1 MPPLSILIWLPA
13 LCGVLGA
20 IVPPWQRRSATGRVD
35 GAASSVARQTRPAR
49 PARLEHSGAS
59 RCSAR
64 SPRWAWRSA
73 TSPTTTAAARA
84 AARHRRRLDLHAR
97 HPLQARRQRA
107 ERVPVGLTTLL
118 FAAATLA
125 ANLRS
130 WERPKLFYFHFMLA
144 ESAVLGAF
152 LAQDLALFVA
162 FFDLM
167 LIPFYFLIGGWGR
180 EPDRVKATIKLV
192 IYTLVGSLLMLA
204 AAIATGVLAAQ
215 QGGGHITFVLSSLQ
229 ALPLSKGSQ
238 EWIFL
243 FFAAAFL
250 VKMPAFPLHGWMPDG
265 YRAMP
270 IEVLMVFSGVL
281 SKVGAYG
288 FLAIVLP
295 LFPQAAAHFQMLML
309 LIALASIL
317 YGSVLAFTQTDA
329 RLIAGYSSV
338 AQLGFITLGI
348 FALNPQGAQG
358 ALLQMVNH
366 GLVVAPLFFIILLLS
381 QRAGGSEDIREMGG
395 IAFRAPVLASLFLI
409 VALATLAMPGS
420 SNFVGEFLILLGVFK
435 AKLAIA
441 IIAFS
446 GVVMASVYALRLFI
460 RAMHNRVGPK
470 VESREISIR
479 DGARARAAGRGD
491 PVPRALPP
499 VRAAPQ
505 RRLGEDAPWPGAG
518 ARGAHPHAE
527 LHHSRRRG
535 DTRRDAHRPS
545 RERSAMNPRSPPP
558 HLKGPHVDFAGLSPL
573 IALLGGAVIVL
584 LVGLLGSH
592 WVRAQAGA
600 GAQPGRARRRAGP
613 DDLAVGR
620 RRSRSS
626 PGRCGSTTC
635 RSLLNIILI
644 AGGAATVLLA
654 WRSRAA
660 REAAHGE
667 FHALLLTSIGGHV
680 PAGER
685 AEHGLAVPR
694 PGAPVDPAV
703 RAVRDAKCAA
713 EHSLESGLKY
723 LIIGSVGS
731 ATLLYGLALIYGAT
745 GATDFSAI
753 AAALSSGSL
762 ATDPLTLTGIALCV
776 AGLCFKASVAPFHQW
791 TPDVYEGAP
800 TPVTAFMAVA
810 TKVAALGVFLRFFDV
825 ALIER
830 PGRAGARRWRC
841 SRRSRSSSA
850 TSARS
855 GSPR

>member
-20 IVPPWQRRSATGRVD
+20 IVPSLLKGGARTTETSTDSAETG
-35 GAASSVARQTRPAR
+35 
-49 PARLEHSGAS
+49 
-59 RCSAR
+59 
-64 SPRWAWRSA
+64 A
-73 TSPTTTAAARA
+73 TSPDEPGGPGASGGAWSSSGILALIGSVVA
-84 AARHRRRLDLHAR
+84 LGLSIGYIADFHSGGPA
-97 HPLQARRQRA
+97 LQH
-107 ERVPVGLTTLL
+107 VTDIVWISTLGIHYKLGVSGLNVFLVGLTTLL
-118 FAAATLA
+118 FAAAVLA
-125 ANLRS
+125 SNLRS

-167 LIPFYFLIGGWGR
+167 LIPFYFLIGGWGK

-204 AAIATGVLAAQ
+204 AAIATGVLASE
-215 QGGGHITFVLSSLQ
+215 QGGGHITFVLTSLQ

-295 LFPQAAAHFQMLML
+295 LFPQAAAHFQVLML
-309 LIALASIL
+309 LIALASII
-317 YGSVLAFTQTDA
+317 YGSAMAFSQTDV

-381 QRAGGSEDIREMGG
+381 RRAGGSEDVREMGG

-441 IIAFS
+441 VIAFS

-470 VESREISIR
+470 VESRDISIR
-479 DGARARAAGRGD
+479 DGLVLVPLVAVILFLALYPQFALHRSEGSVKNAVFEAQALAHD
-491 PVPRALPP
+491 PNA
-499 VRAAPQ
+499 Q
-505 RRLGEDAPWPGAG
+505 F
-518 ARGAHPHAE
+518 HY
-527 LHHSRRRG
+527 
-535 DTRRDAHRPS
+535 
-545 RERSAMNPRSPPP
+545 
-558 HLKGPHVDFAGLSPL
+558 FAGT
-573 IALLGGAVIVL
+573 ANTA
-584 LVGLLGSH
+584 
-592 WVRAQAGA
+592 
-600 GAQPGRARRRAGP
+600 
-613 DDLAVGR
+613 
-620 RRSRSS
+620 
-626 PGRCGSTTC
+626 
-635 RSLLNIILI
+635 
-644 AGGAATVLLA
+644 
-654 WRSRAA
+654 
-660 REAAHGE
+660 
-667 FHALLLTSIGGHV
+667 
-680 PAGER
+680 
-685 AEHGLAVPR
+685 
-694 PGAPVDPAV
+694 
-703 RAVRDAKCAA
+703 
-713 EHSLESGLKY
+713 
-723 LIIGSVGS
+723 
-731 ATLLYGLALIYGAT
+731 
-745 GATDFSAI
+745 AI
-753 AAALSSGSL
+753 AS
-762 ATDPLTLTGIALCV
+762 TQP
-776 AGLCFKASVAPFHQW
+776 
-791 TPDVYEGAP
+791 
-800 TPVTAFMAVA
+800 
-810 TKVAALGVFLRFFDV
+810 
-825 ALIER
+825 
-830 PGRAGARRWRC
+830 
-841 SRRSRSSSA
+841 
-850 TSARS
+850 
-855 GSPR
+855 

>member
-13 LCGVLGA
+13 LCGVVGA
-20 IVPPWQRRSATGRVD
+20 LIPSLFGRTRDADTDTESTG
-35 GAASSVARQTRPAR
+35 
-49 PARLEHSGAS
+49 
-59 RCSAR
+59 
-64 SPRWAWRSA
+64 A
-73 TSPTTTAAARA
+73 TSPDEPGTSTSAWTAPGILALIGSVVALGLA
-84 AARHRRRLDLHAR
+84 IGYIADFHSGGPA
-97 HPLQARRQRA
+97 LQH
-107 ERVPVGLTTLL
+107 VTDIVWISSLGIHYKLGVSGLNVFLVGLTTLL

-204 AAIATGVLAAQ
+204 AAIATGVLASE
-215 QGGGHITFVLSSLQ
+215 QGGGHITFVLTSLQ

-295 LFPQAAAHFQMLML
+295 LFPQAAAHFQVLML
-309 LIALASIL
+309 LIALASII
-317 YGSVLAFTQTDA
+317 YGSVLAFSQTDV

-381 QRAGGSEDIREMGG
+381 RRAGGSEDVREMGG

-409 VALATLAMPGS
+409 VALATLAIPGS

-441 IIAFS
+441 VIAFS

-460 RAMHNRVGPK
+460 GAMHNRVGPK
-470 VESREISIR
+470 VKSRDITVR
-479 DGARARAAGRGD
+479 DGLVL
-491 PVPRALPP
+491 VPLVAVILFLALY
-499 VRAAPQ
+499 PQ
-505 RRLGEDAPWPGAG
+505 FA
-518 ARGAHPHAE
+518 
-527 LHHSRRRG
+527 LHRS
-535 DTRRDAHRPS
+535 
-545 RERSAMNPRSPPP
+545 ERSVKTAVASAHQITNPP
-558 HLKGPHVDFAGLSPL
+558 
-573 IALLGGAVIVL
+573 
-584 LVGLLGSH
+584 
-592 WVRAQAGA
+592 
-600 GAQPGRARRRAGP
+600 
-613 DDLAVGR
+613 
-620 RRSRSS
+620 
-626 PGRCGSTTC
+626 TT
-635 RSLLNIILI
+635 
-644 AGGAATVLLA
+644 
-654 WRSRAA
+654 
-660 REAAHGE
+660 
-667 FHALLLTSIGGHV
+667 
-680 PAGER
+680 
-685 AEHGLAVPR
+685 
-694 PGAPVDPAV
+694 
-703 RAVRDAKCAA
+703 
-713 EHSLESGLKY
+713 
-723 LIIGSVGS
+723 
-731 ATLLYGLALIYGAT
+731 
-745 GATDFSAI
+745 SAI
-753 AAALSSGSL
+753 ASIGLPPGCHQ
-762 ATDPLTLTGIALCV
+762 TGKIVNCSTT
-776 AGLCFKASVAPFHQW
+776 FDASQ
-791 TPDVYEGAP
+791 
-800 TPVTAFMAVA
+800 
-810 TKVAALGVFLRFFDV
+810 K
-825 ALIER
+825 
-830 PGRAGARRWRC
+830 
-841 SRRSRSSSA
+841 
-850 TSARS
+850 
-855 GSPR
+855 